1 MPLRTFAG
9 PLVFA
14 GALVVSLPACHH
26 HGSAAADAGSKD
38 ASVLD
43 QGAPSPDLTTLV
55 FSDFPST
62 PQSDPGLPAD
72 VATQLGASNDAGGT
86 APCVSE
92 PAMGAL
98 IPDNWTPLYFEWSS
112 AGNLYELRLH
122 VANQQNDL
130 VVYTAAAT
138 YTMPSAM
145 WTALSSHSR
154 DLDITVSV
162 RSATLV
168 SNAVTATSMA
178 AIGTIRIAPVAA
190 QGNIVY
196 WTTTNGS
203 ALKGYGIGS
212 STVSTLVS
220 PAQLGDGTTCVGCH
234 ASSPD
239 GKYTFFSRQTTSAY
253 SLDARTVDGKAT
265 KAAAGDVSVNAFA
278 RFMRTNQTLP
288 VLSGAHYSAVDA
300 VAVSV
305 LSGDDTS
312 NKSELVWTDLHAT
325 SGGTGIIARM
335 GDVRQAA
342 EPSWS
347 HDGATIAYASSADVY
362 DGRTSSTD
370 SDLYT
375 VPYNDHKG
383 GVAKAVPG
391 ASEPGTHEYYPVF
404 SPDDALLA
412 YNQSPPGADTY
423 NEPTAEVRVIAAAGG
438 TAQRLSANDPPACT
452 GLVSPGQTNSWP
464 RWSPEVTQLG
474 GKSYYWIVFS
484 SRRHP
489 GGHPQLYVA
498 GIVKEGT
505 TVTDF
510 PAVYVSAQPAGE
522 SNHTPAWDVFQIPVQ

>member
-1 MPLRTFAG
+1 M
-9 PLVFA
+9 LVRIFA
-14 GALVVSLPACHH
+14 GALVVSLAACHH
-26 HGSAAADAGSKD
+26 HTSAPAGSGD
-38 ASVLD
+38 ASVHD
-43 QGAPSPDLTTLV
+43 QGMPPPDLTTLV

-62 PQSDPGLPAD
+62 SQSDPGLPAD
-72 VATQLGASNDAGGT
+72 VATQLGASNGAAGT

-98 IPDNWTPLYFEWSS
+98 IPNNWTPLYFEWSS
-112 AGNLYELRLH
+112 TGNLYELRLH
-122 VANQQNDL
+122 VENQQNDL
-130 VVYTAAAT
+130 VVYTTATT
-138 YTMPSAM
+138 YTMPAAM
-145 WTALSSHSR
+145 WTALASHSA
-154 DLDITVSV
+154 DLDITVSL

-168 SNAVTATSMA
+168 SNAVSATSLA
-178 AIGTIRIAPVAA
+178 ATGTVRIAPVAA

-212 STVSTLVS
+212 ATVSTLVS
-220 PAQLGDGTTCVGCH
+220 PAQLNDGTTCVGCH
-234 ASSPD
+234 TSSPD

-253 SLDARTVDGKAT
+253 SLDARTVDGNAT
-265 KAAAGDVSVNAFA
+265 KAAAGDVSMNAFA
-278 RFMRTNQTLP
+278 HFTRTNQTLP
-288 VLSGAHYSAVDA
+288 VLSGAHYSATDA

-305 LSGDDTS
+305 LSGDDTA
-312 NKSELVWTDLHAT
+312 NRSELVWTDLHAT
-325 SGGTGIIARM
+325 SGGTGIIART
-335 GDVRQAA
+335 GDPGQAA

-347 HDGATIAYASSADVY
+347 HDGTKIAYASSPDVY

-383 GVAKAVPG
+383 GPAQAVPG
-391 ASEPGTHEYYPVF
+391 ASQPGTHEYYPVF
-404 SPDDALLA
+404 SPDDTLLA
-412 YNQSPPGADTY
+412 FNESPQGADTY
-423 NEPTAEVRVIAAAGG
+423 NEPKAEVHVITATGG
-438 TAQRLSANDPPACT
+438 TSQRLSANDPPACT
-452 GLVSPGQTNSWP
+452 GRVSPGQTNSWP

-484 SRRHP
+484 STRHP

-498 GIVKEGT
+498 GIVKEGN

-522 SNHTPAWDVFQIPVQ
+522 SNHTPAWDVFQIPVK